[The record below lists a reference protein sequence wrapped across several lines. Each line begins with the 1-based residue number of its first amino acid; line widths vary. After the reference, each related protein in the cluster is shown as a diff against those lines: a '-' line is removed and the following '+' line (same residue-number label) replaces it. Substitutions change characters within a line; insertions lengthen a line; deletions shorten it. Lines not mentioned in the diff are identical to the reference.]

1 MLNKLKKK
9 ISSVINPIAFIFI
22 KLRISPNQ
30 VTFIGFLISIFSA
43 YMFYLN
49 NLILG
54 SILLLLAGFFDILDG
69 AIARL
74 SNRVTKW
81 GGVLDSFLDRY
92 SDMIIIAG
100 IIIGNLCDLKWGLAA
115 MIGSFMVSYARSR
128 GELEGVKLSSIG
140 LMERAERILLL
151 AIFSIINYTW
161 LGIILLAILSNI
173 TAIHRLIYIKSILKK
188 INSSS

>member
-81 GGVLDSFLDRY
+81 GGVLDSFL
-92 SDMIIIAG
+92 
-100 IIIGNLCDLKWGLAA
+100 
-115 MIGSFMVSYARSR
+115 
-128 GELEGVKLSSIG
+128 
-140 LMERAERILLL
+140 
-151 AIFSIINYTW
+151 
-161 LGIILLAILSNI
+161 
-173 TAIHRLIYIKSILKK
+173 
-188 INSSS
+188 